1 MFEVVER
8 DGLARR
14 GTLTLHRGRLETPA
28 LLPVVNPHHN
38 IIPPEDLHGRFG
50 IQAIITNAYILR
62 RGPRAEEALQRGV
75 HALLGFPGIVMTD
88 SGAFQSHVYGG
99 VAATNEEI
107 VAYQRGIGS
116 DIGTVLDLFS
126 EPGHDEPRLRGDV
139 EETLRRTEEAL
150 RLKGPMAL
158 AGAVQGGLDLR
169 LREECARRLSA
180 LGVDLHAIGGVVP
193 LMEAYRFRELVEVV
207 VASRRGLRP
216 DRPVHLFGAGHPMV
230 FPLAALL
237 GCDLFDS
244 ASYGKFAAD
253 GRLLFPDGTRRV
265 EELATLPCTCPA
277 CASATVEAM
286 RGSERLRAE
295 HNLWVSLGEIRRI
308 RQAIHEGSLWE
319 LVEERSRVHPE
330 LLEALR
336 GLRRHVEFLE
346 EYEDLSR
353 RTFFYT
359 GPESLHR
366 PAAHRFRRRVL
377 ERYRPRAP
385 FLVVLPEARK
395 PYGRTYAQVMARAL
409 ATAAVDFVV
418 RSPLGPVPLALEG
431 IYPAAQALLPADLD
445 AEALEA
451 AGAFLQ
457 AFVRGAGYEFG
468 VVWSGEE
475 ALGELAARSRGPGSP
490 PTDAEVIRAVADYQF
505 GPGAGEALL
514 RGQVEFV
521 RSKATGRVR
530 NILVDGAHV
539 ASLRP
544 GDGFLALRI
553 AGGRR
558 LHGALPPPRLRVVVD
573 DDSAE
578 FNRQG
583 KNVFAKFVI
592 AWDPGL
598 RPGDEVL
605 VVDRRDELVAVGR
618 ALLAPAEA
626 LAFKV
631 GMAVKVREGAALPA
645 PNPETPSVG

>member
-1 MFEVVER
+1 MFEVRGR
-8 DGLARR
+8 DGLARL
-14 GTLTLHRGRLETPA
+14 GTLTLPHGGLLTPA

-38 IIPPEDLHGRFG
+38 IIPPADLDKRFG
-50 IQAIITNAYILR
+50 VQAIITNAYILR
-62 RGPRAEEALQRGV
+62 RGPRAEEALQRGLRD
-75 HALLGFPGIVMTD
+75 LLGFPGIVMTD

-99 VAATNEEI
+99 VAVANDEI
-107 VAYQRGIGS
+107 VGYQRDVGS

-126 EPGHDEPRLRGDV
+126 EPSHGGARLRVDV
-139 EETLRRTEEAL
+139 EETLRRTEEAA
-150 RLKGPMAL
+150 RLKGSMAL
-158 AGAVQGGLDLR
+158 AGAVQGGLDLK

-180 LGVDLHAIGGVVP
+180 LDVDIQAIGGVVP
-193 LMEAYRFRELVEVV
+193 LLEGYRFRELMEVV
-207 VASRRGLRP
+207 MASHRGLRP

-265 EELATLPCTCPA
+265 EELITLPCTCPT
-277 CASATVEAM
+277 CASTTVEGM
-286 RGSERLRAE
+286 RASEHLRAE
-295 HNLWVSLGEIRRI
+295 HNLWVSLGEIRRV

-319 LVEERSRVHPE
+319 LVEERCRVHPE
-330 LLEALR
+330 LLDALR
-336 GLRRHVEFLE
+336 GLRRHVEYLE

-366 PAAHRFRRRVL
+366 PAAHRLRQRVL
-377 ERYRPRAP
+377 ERHRRRAP
-385 FLVVLPEARK
+385 FLVVLPEAPK
-395 PYGRTYAQVMARAL
+395 PYRRTYAQVMARVL
-409 ATAAVDFVV
+409 GTAPADFVV
-418 RSPLGPVPLALEG
+418 RSPLGPVPMALEG
-431 IYPAAQALLPADLD
+431 IYPAAQAFLPADLD
-445 AEALEA
+445 AEAQEA

-457 AFVRGAGYEFG
+457 TFVRGAGYEFG
-468 VVWSGEE
+468 VVWSGED
-475 ALGELAARSRGPGSP
+475 AFVELAARSKGPGSP
-490 PTDAEVIRAVADYQF
+490 PNDIDVLQAIADYQF

-514 RGQVEFV
+514 AGRIDFV

-530 NILVDGAHV
+530 NIHVDDIHV

-553 AGGRR
+553 GGGQR
-558 LHGALPPPRLRVVVD
+558 LHRSMSQPHLRVVVD

-583 KNVFAKFVI
+583 KNVFAKFVT
-592 AWDPGL
+592 AWDPAL
-598 RPGDEVL
+598 RAGDEVL

-626 LAFKV
+626 LAFKI
-631 GMAVKVREGAALPA
+631 GMAVKVREGVGGPA
-645 PNPETPSVG
+645 EAPAS